1 MSEQTVQNELYSEN
15 VRIGEKYT
23 CLSLGA
29 TTISDLIRTKS
40 IKSYPISNN
49 IKNKKPDVLILDSNK
64 EIIVYQEQKIP
75 KKFKSEKDIQR
86 AIDQEIHVAKELNVK
101 IFVVSDG
108 ETFIWINPKT
118 GERILNENEEEIF
131 LPIIPKEN
139 GEILEKLILEIS
151 ESINEQNNS
160 ILKKE
165 YVDPTDLAIKINGVL
180 KNLTFASSK
189 MALYTFVEVFLFKYL
204 SDIEILRG
212 ENSFEYIYS
221 LYGVNGTPV
230 YDDATVLGKY
240 TDGAREQ
247 MKYLFPN
254 GEDGTTIINGQI
266 FHVEKRGGQ
275 YFSPDN
281 TDFVFKQVI
290 LEFKQY
296 EKKAGQFKY
305 ISKDFKSKLFETFMK
320 NSDEKSEMGQF
331 FTPLKIVQSMVA
343 MVDIKPQMKICDPA
357 SGVGKFLLEAID
369 DNIDNYFKVE
379 KGKFYSSISL
389 TGYEK
394 MMSDGD
400 DITVILA
407 KANMLIYCSKLFQNN
422 KENITEIAD
431 KLLNGTFKVF
441 STALGTLDKIEEN
454 SYDLILA
461 NPPYYQSKVMSQKA
475 KETGQYKL
483 GGLGVEALFLEWIM
497 KSLKPSGI
505 ANIVLPDG
513 IFSNESNRKLKQFLV
528 KNFFIESIISLPVDT
543 FFNTPKKTYI
553 LTIRKKTVVELQS
566 STVQTYPVFAYLC
579 KSIGETLDVYRFDID
594 DNDLSNAV
602 EKYNHYRRL
611 EYFEREN
618 LKEPFKSYF
627 EEDSHLKLIDIQ
639 SFSPDESWIVENWWS
654 EDEKISL
661 GFEEEIIT
669 LSIDEYQ
676 EILVDTI
683 DLMNSF
689 KEELEWLKNK

>member
-1 MSEQTVQNELYSEN
+1 MSEQTIQNNLYSEN
-15 VRIGEKYT
+15 VKIGEKYI

-29 TTISDLIRTKS
+29 TTISDLIKS
-40 IKSYPISNN
+40 KTIKSYPISNN
-49 IKNKKPDVLILDSNK
+49 IKNKKPDVLILDSNR
-64 EIIVYQEQKIP
+64 EVIVYQEQKIP
-75 KKFKSEKDIQR
+75 QKFKSEKDIQK
-86 AIDQEIHVAKELNVK
+86 AINQEIYVAKELNAK

-108 ETFIWINPKT
+108 DSFIWINPQT
-118 GERILNENEEEIF
+118 GNRILNENEEEIL
-131 LPIIPKEN
+131 LPVSPKKNAEV
-139 GEILEKLILEIS
+139 LEKLILEIS
-151 ESINEQNNS
+151 ESVNEQNDI

-165 YVDPTDLAIKINGVL
+165 YIDPTDLAIKINGVL

-204 SDIEILRG
+204 SDIEILKG
-212 ENSFEYIYS
+212 ENSFDYIYR
-221 LYGVNGTPV
+221 LYGVNGIPQ
-230 YDDATVLGKY
+230 YDDATILGKY
-240 TDGAREQ
+240 SDGAREQ
-247 MKYLFPN
+247 MRYLFPE

-266 FHVEKRGGQ
+266 FHVEKRGGE

-320 NSDEKSEMGQF
+320 NNDEKSEMGQF
-331 FTPLKIVQSMVA
+331 FTPLKIVQGMVS
-343 MVDIKPQMKICDPA
+343 MVDIKPKMKICDPA

-369 DNIDNYFKVE
+369 DNLDNYFKVE
-379 KGKFYSSISL
+379 NGEFQSNISL

-422 KENITEIAD
+422 KDNISKIAD

-441 STALGTLDKIEEN
+441 TTALGTLDKIEEN

-483 GGLGVEALFLEWIM
+483 GGLGVEAIFLEWIM
-497 KSLKPSGI
+497 KSLKPGGV
-505 ANIVLPDG
+505 ANVVLPDG
-513 IFSNESNRKLKQFLV
+513 IFSNESNRKLKQFLI
-528 KNFFIESIISLPVDT
+528 KNCFVESIISLPVDT

-553 LTIRKKTVVELQS
+553 LTIRKKTTAELKS
-566 STVQTYPVFAYLC
+566 STIQAYPIFAYLC

-594 DNDLSNAV
+594 DNDLSNAI
-602 EKYNHYRRL
+602 EKYNHYRKL
-611 EYFEREN
+611 DYTEREE

-627 EEDSHLKLIDIQ
+627 SEDAHLKLIDVQ
-639 SFSPDESWIVENWWS
+639 SFNPDESWIIENWWS
-654 EDEKISL
+654 DDEKVSL
-661 GFEEEIIT
+661 GFEEEVIT
-669 LSIDEYQ
+669 LSISEYQ
-676 EILVDTI
+676 EILTDTI
-683 DLMNSF
+683 DIINSF